1 MDDRHFWQE
10 IAEMVD
16 LLQPLAIA
24 SNIAQANTFR
34 LDDVLLVF
42 GRLFGHYDEK
52 LGDSL
57 RPLSS
62 YTATTAILKSLKKRW
77 AAAD

>member
-1 MDDRHFWQE
+1 
-10 IAEMVD
+10 MVD

-34 LDDVLLVF
+34 LDDVLLLF
-42 GRLFGHYDEK
+42 GRLFGHYHEK

-57 RPLSS
+57 RRLSS
-62 YTATTAILKSLKKRW
+62 YTATTTILKSLEKRW
-77 AAAD
+77 AAADQWAMMAECY